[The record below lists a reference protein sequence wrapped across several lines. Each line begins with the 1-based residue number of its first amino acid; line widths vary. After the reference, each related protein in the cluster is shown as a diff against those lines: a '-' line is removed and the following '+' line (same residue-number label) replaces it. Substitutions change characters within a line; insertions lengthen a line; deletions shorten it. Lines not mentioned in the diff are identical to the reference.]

1 LKTLNPAQ
9 LSESVRARLQEHTLG
24 RHASNLPAPEVRPR
38 HETPSEPLRRGLARQ
53 RRVQA
58 VETAEGVTV
67 ISNRLELPEPR
78 LASMARR
85 QPKPVEVA
93 PEEEH
98 ELEVANASHPE
109 SVTETHSLRAM
120 TARPAKAKLDAGT
133 GLGWLIWPFVLFVTT
148 GAVVATLWFRK
159 KTS

>member
-1 LKTLNPAQ
+1 LKKLDPAQ
-9 LSESVRARLQEHTLG
+9 LSDSVRNRLQQHTLG
-24 RHASNLPAPEVRPR
+24 RHASNLPAPEVKPR
-38 HETPSEPLRRGLARQ
+38 HETPNEPLRRGLARQ

-78 LASMARR
+78 LAAMR
-85 QPKPVEVA
+85 QAKPVEVA
-93 PEEEH
+93 PEEAH
-98 ELEVANASHPE
+98 AIEVANASHPE

-120 TARPAKAKLDAGT
+120 SARPAKAKLDTGT

-148 GAVVATLWFRK
+148 GAVVGTLWFRK

>member
-1 LKTLNPAQ
+1 VKKIDPGQ
-9 LSESVRARLQEHTLG
+9 LSESVRARLQEHTFG
-24 RHASNLPAPEVRPR
+24 RHASNLPTPELKPR
-38 HETPSEPLRRGLARQ
+38 HETPNEPLRRGLARQ

-78 LASMARR
+78 LASMAMR
-85 QPKPVEVA
+85 QAKPAEVA
-93 PEEEH
+93 PEAER
-98 ELEVANASHPE
+98 ELAVANASHPE

-120 TARPAKAKLDAGT
+120 SSRPAKLDTGT

-148 GAVVATLWFRK
+148 SAVVGTLWFRK